1 LVIMMRS
8 PWLRALLALAIV
20 SLSLLV
26 SAIVF
31 PDDRVLFSVLLLSVL
46 ISAWYGGLLIGLT
59 ATVLGVVGSVAVPWA
74 LLGSD
79 VVPAVTLPR
88 LIVFAVVGAIVSAF
102 ADRRRRQQLQ
112 LQELQLQHARLAEV
126 MHSIGIGHWY
136 SDLPTQQMYWD
147 TQCKAH
153 YGLSPDAE
161 ITLDRFLECVHSDD
175 RERVQSE
182 NERAVFSHTSCDV
195 DYRVVHPDGQVRWLK
210 ALGRGFYDQHGHP
223 TRFDGITVDITPQ
236 KAAEQTLSDA
246 NRMKDEFLGA
256 LSHELRTPLNAVLG
270 WARLLATGGLPP
282 HRVPHAIS
290 VIERNAQVQAR
301 LVEDLLDLSSIVTG
315 RLRLRVEPLDLGA
328 VALSALDA
336 VRPAADAR
344 QVHLLTNIDPSARWV
359 AGDPDR
365 LRQIVWNLLSNGV
378 KFTPAGGQVTLS
390 ITPHRSGVNL
400 IVRDT
405 GRGID
410 QQFLPRVFER
420 FSQAEGE
427 EVRGVRG
434 LGIGLAIVHELVEAH
449 GGTVAAASPGLGLGA
464 TFTVSLP
471 NRLAETTS
479 RPAAGEAVR

>member
-1 LVIMMRS
+1 
-8 PWLRALLALAIV
+8 
-20 SLSLLV
+20 
-26 SAIVF
+26 
-31 PDDRVLFSVLLLSVL
+31 
-46 ISAWYGGLLIGLT
+46 
-59 ATVLGVVGSVAVPWA
+59 
-74 LLGSD
+74 
-79 VVPAVTLPR
+79 
-88 LIVFAVVGAIVSAF
+88 
-102 ADRRRRQQLQ
+102 
-112 LQELQLQHARLAEV
+112 
-126 MHSIGIGHWY
+126 
-136 SDLPTQQMYWD
+136 
-147 TQCKAH
+147 
-153 YGLSPDAE
+153 
-161 ITLDRFLECVHSDD
+161 
-175 RERVQSE
+175 
-182 NERAVFSHTSCDV
+182 
-195 DYRVVHPDGQVRWLK
+195 
-210 ALGRGFYDQHGHP
+210 
-223 TRFDGITVDITPQ
+223 
-236 KAAEQTLSDA
+236 
-246 NRMKDEFLGA
+246 
-256 LSHELRTPLNAVLG
+256 
-270 WARLLATGGLPP
+270 
-282 HRVPHAIS
+282 VPHAIS

-390 ITPHRSGVNL
+390 IAPHNSGVNL

-449 GGTVAAASPGLGLGA
+449 GGTVAAASPGLGHGA

>member
-1 LVIMMRS
+1 MMRS
-8 PWLRALLALAIV
+8 PWLRAALALGIV

-31 PDDRVLFSVLLLSVL
+31 PDDRVLFSVLLLGVL

-74 LLGSD
+74 ILGRD
-79 VVPAVTLPR
+79 AAPAVTLPR
-88 LIVFAVVGAIVSAF
+88 LLVFAVVGAVVSAF

-112 LQELQLQHARLAEV
+112 LQDLQMQHARLAEV

-153 YGLSPDAE
+153 YGLPPDAE
-161 ITLDRFLECVHSDD
+161 VTLDLFLERVHPDD

-195 DYRVVHPDGQVRWLK
+195 DYRVVHPDGPVRWLK
-210 ALGRGFYDQHGHP
+210 ALGRGFYDQNGHP
-223 TRFDGITVDITPQ
+223 TRFDGITVDITSQ

-270 WARLLATGGLPP
+270 WARLLATGGLPA

-336 VRPAADAR
+336 VRPAAEAR
-344 QVHLLTNIDPSARWV
+344 QIHLLTNIDPSARWV
-359 AGDPDR
+359 SGDPDR

-378 KFTPAGGQVTLS
+378 KFTPAGGTVTLS
-390 ITPHRSGVNL
+390 IAPHRDGVDL
-400 IVRDT
+400 IVQDT

-410 QQFLPRVFER
+410 PQFLPHVFER

-449 GGTVAAASPGLGLGA
+449 GGTVAAASPGQGLGA

-471 NRLAETTS
+471 TRLAETTS
-479 RPAAGEAVR
+479 RPAPAEAIR